1 MKRIALTIL
10 AFIAVVASHAQTST
24 DSSLWVKMMYIYV
37 DALKADIQYN
47 KDLCFNKMIEEW
59 KLPLK
64 NICEKDSIENTKNR
78 IEAFLNDSLTDCTES
93 QREQANT
100 VIRLLDSYEPEAQRM
115 IASFKMTD
123 PQMLENLEYCN
134 SPTIVHTFS
143 QMFLRKWFDDSQLPT
158 FSESAIPYLAQVAN
172 ELKQMVDHLCKQETA
187 TTELLHK
194 FLDTKYRIS
203 KGYIKEEVKK

>member
-1 MKRIALTIL
+1 MRGIAFTIL
-10 AFIAVVASHAQTST
+10 AFIAVVASHAQTPT
-24 DSSLWVKMMYIYV
+24 DSSLWVKMMCTYV

-47 KDLCFNKMIEEW
+47 KNLRFNKMIEDW

-64 NICEKDSIENTKNR
+64 NIYEKETIENTKNR
-78 IEAFLNDSLTDCTES
+78 IEVFLNDSLTDCTEW
-93 QREQANT
+93 QREQAIS
-100 VIRLLDSYEPEAQRM
+100 VIKLLDTYEPEAQKM
-115 IASFKMTD
+115 IAAFKMTD

-143 QMFLRKWFDDSQLPT
+143 RMFLRKWFDESQLPS

-203 KGYIKEEVKK
+203 KGHIKEEVKK